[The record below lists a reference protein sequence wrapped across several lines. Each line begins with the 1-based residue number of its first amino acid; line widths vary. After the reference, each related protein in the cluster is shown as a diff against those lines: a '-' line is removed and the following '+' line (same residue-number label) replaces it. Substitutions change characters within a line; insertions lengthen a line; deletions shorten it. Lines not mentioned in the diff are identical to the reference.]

1 MKKTVFLLAVIAC
14 AGVLAFLQLNL
25 QNEAAYA
32 PRSASQAE
40 PAADASGM
48 EEILLALRGDVE
60 TGEMNHEGLLALG
73 ERTRQVAAVQS
84 TSRAS
89 AQYWNPWVRTMGWTH
104 PVHPRRER
112 IPVVHGRR
120 QWRTVAFLEQG

>member
-25 QNEAAYA
+25 QNDAAYA

-40 PAADASGM
+40 PATDASGM

-60 TGEMNHEGLLALG
+60 TGEMNHKGLLVLG

-89 AQYWNPWVRTMGWTH
+89 AQYWNPMGPDNVGGRTRC
-104 PVHPRRER
+104 PRRER
-112 IPVVHGRR
+112 IPALHGRC